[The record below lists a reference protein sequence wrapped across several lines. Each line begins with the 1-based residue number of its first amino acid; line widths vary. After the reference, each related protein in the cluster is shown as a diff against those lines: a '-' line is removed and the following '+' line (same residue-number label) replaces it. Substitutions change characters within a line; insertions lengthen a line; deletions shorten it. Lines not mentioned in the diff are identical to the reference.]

1 VVFLADI
8 TRTRTA
14 IEPEVVE
21 RVFPPASSRLKVI
34 FGGVPGERLVAPSP
48 LVLAGCK
55 PPAAPRPL
63 TFNVVA
69 NQDTSEEG
77 RIWTPTVMFESA
89 VDEYASHQRATP
101 EESLTLIFDR
111 AMRYAA

>member
-1 VVFLADI
+1 M
-8 TRTRTA
+8 
-14 IEPEVVE
+14 
-21 RVFPPASSRLKVI
+21 
-34 FGGVPGERLVAPSP
+34 
-48 LVLAGCK
+48 
-55 PPAAPRPL
+55 
-63 TFNVVA
+63 
-69 NQDTSEEG
+69 SEEG